1 MPTGVLSPRQIEF
14 AHHYSANHRGAEAA
28 RLAGYSATRSNRT
41 AYELLHRPDVADLIS
56 TLDDEKREASGVDS
70 PWIVDHLVAIV
81 EASMSGRPRTN
92 GLGEVILDRDGQ
104 PIVDRDMT
112 NANRALATLSKVAG
126 LQVRKPESVSTELK
140 VITLTFD
147 RELADDV

>member
-14 AHHYSANHRGAEAA
+14 CHHFSQNHRGAEAA
-28 RLAGYSATRSNRT
+28 RLAGYSVTRSNRT
-41 AYELLHRPDVADLIS
+41 AWELLRKPDVIGLIA
-56 TLDDEKREASGVDS
+56 TLDDEKRGASGIDS

-81 EASMSGRPRTN
+81 EASISGRPRTN
-92 GLGEVILDRDGQ
+92 GHGEV
-104 PIVDRDMT
+104 IVDRDGEPVVATDLT

-126 LQVRKPESVSTELK
+126 LQVQRTESVSTELK

-147 RELADDV
+147 RELDDDV

>member
-70 PWIVDHLVAIV
+70 PWIVDHLVEIV

-126 LQVRKPESVSTELK
+126 LQVHRTESVSTELK

-147 RELADDV
+147 KELADDV

>member
-14 AHHYSANHRGAEAA
+14 CHHFSQNHRGAEAA
-28 RLAGYSATRSNRT
+28 RLAGYSSTRSNRT
-41 AYELLHRPDVADLIS
+41 AWELLRKPDVAALIA

-70 PWIVDHLVAIV
+70 PWIVDHLVEIV
-81 EASMSGRPRTN
+81 EASMAGRPRTN
-92 GLGEVILDRDGQ
+92 GLGEVILDRDGE
-104 PIVDRDMT
+104 PVVDTDLT

-126 LQVRKPESVSTELK
+126 LQVRKPEPVSKELR
-140 VITLTFD
+140 VFTLHFD